1 MNGGD
6 AMASQLGVLGVRWGA
21 IPPRW
26 LCYVVPMV
34 SHGMWT
40 LGAER
45 WRYCEA
51 HRALRDSADAVIRCE
66 VEWQRWLER
75 QEERCRDDTTKAD
88 FFDSRWWEPY
98 WRRIEISKLIKDPK
112 GE

>member
-6 AMASQLGVLGVRWGA
+6 AMASQLGVLGARWGA

-26 LCYVVPMV
+26 LCYVVPTV

-45 WRYCEA
+45 WSNCEA
-51 HRALRDSADAVIRCE
+51 HRALHDSVDAVIRCE
-66 VEWQRWLER
+66 VEWQRWLQR
-75 QEERCRDDTTKAD
+75 QEERCRDDTTKSD
-88 FFDSRWWEPY
+88 FFDSRWWESY
-98 WRRIEISKLIKDPK
+98 WRRIEISKLLKDPK
-112 GE
+112 GK